1 MVAPARSVKPN
12 ARPSRD
18 LLSIIACFL
27 KVRSMAASIRPRDHL
42 VVVVSVDFRVVVVS
56 PTGDT
61 TVPVEEDPL
70 DLVTTPLTLEVRSL
84 LVSVDVTGIGA
95 TGVVV
100 VWVVVELVDED
111 CAKTAPVIKVTA

>member
-1 MVAPARSVKPN
+1 
-12 ARPSRD
+12 
-18 LLSIIACFL
+18 
-27 KVRSMAASIRPRDHL
+27 MAALKRPRDHL

-56 PTGDT
+56 PIGDT

-84 LVSVDVTGIGA
+84 VVSVDVTGIGA

-111 CAKTAPVIKVTA
+111 CARTAPVIKVTATVAASNVLIT